1 MAIVTFDRM
10 DVPENGKP
18 GLVSPFLKCLTT
30 CMAMTQL
37 FIGFSLPVSN
47 GTESFGFLTEV
58 LSICMN
64 KNS

>member
-18 GLVSPFLKCLTT
+18 GLLSPFLKCLTT

-37 FIGFSLPVSN
+37 FIGFSLPVS
-47 GTESFGFLTEV
+47 
-58 LSICMN
+58 
-64 KNS
+64 K